1 MNIGVDLGTT
11 YTKIAFFNQEG
22 QLEQFRYPVPPNDHP
37 YVPTAV
43 AYHTRNQHQI
53 ISIGEAARSDA
64 VNEEGSVFCEN
75 MKMLLPLKQ
84 EVDWKQHGWTAN
96 ASPFQV
102 MRDYLNYL
110 LRESEHSFE
119 RRHGSIRRMVV
130 SVPELW
136 QRQTNVGAEALRQIL
151 VDDLQ
156 LPVDHLQ
163 SEPVCAAAY
172 YIWHAKPDLSHP
184 LHLLICD
191 MGGGTF
197 DMVLCR
203 VSKTAHRYTI
213 RVLDFH
219 GSGQSGLGSA
229 GVAFDQHV
237 VRKVYQ
243 KSAKKF
249 DPLDPEV
256 VEDIL
261 AFEKVKLE
269 KHHEAKRRFE
279 QYDDPDL
286 IDTPFYRWKRKYK
299 ITIDEVRESFSSI
312 RTGMT
317 KVIDE
322 LVNRARQ
329 QEWPIDRVVLVGGF
343 SQFPLVEEA
352 ILDCL
357 GIQDANDRRLDQTT
371 LNNDQRFYAVS
382 RGAALIANECVQIE
396 EYYPHTLEL
405 LIHRQRPTLD
415 QLALQIV
422 EAGRM
427 LAGRLQ
433 PYYAQRDGKDVIIDV
448 QQQTYGK
455 LPVQL
460 RLMGTGTPIG
470 LETSMTEFPPP
481 GRYRVGVLVDRANLG
496 ILVFDPVSG
505 GTQCHYPLGNISPEM
520 PIEEA

>member
-1 MNIGVDLGTT
+1 
-11 YTKIAFFNQEG
+11 
-22 QLEQFRYPVPPNDHP
+22 
-37 YVPTAV
+37 
-43 AYHTRNQHQI
+43 
-53 ISIGEAARSDA
+53 
-64 VNEEGSVFCEN
+64 
-75 MKMLLPLKQ
+75 
-84 EVDWKQHGWTAN
+84 
-96 ASPFQV
+96 
-102 MRDYLNYL
+102 
-110 LRESEHSFE
+110 
-119 RRHGSIRRMVV
+119 
-130 SVPELW
+130 
-136 QRQTNVGAEALRQIL
+136 
-151 VDDLQ
+151 
-156 LPVDHLQ
+156 
-163 SEPVCAAAY
+163 
-172 YIWHAKPDLSHP
+172 
-184 LHLLICD
+184 
-191 MGGGTF
+191 
-197 DMVLCR
+197 
-203 VSKTAHRYTI
+203 
-213 RVLDFH
+213 
-219 GSGQSGLGSA
+219 
-229 GVAFDQHV
+229 
-237 VRKVYQ
+237 
-243 KSAKKF
+243 
-249 DPLDPEV
+249 
-256 VEDIL
+256 
-261 AFEKVKLE
+261 
-269 KHHEAKRRFE
+269 
-279 QYDDPDL
+279 
-286 IDTPFYRWKRKYK
+286 
-299 ITIDEVRESFSSI
+299 
-312 RTGMT
+312 MT

-520 PIEEA
+520 HLEEA